1 MPPLC
6 CLIVTAQVRLLDLG
20 FAISAIRSVVC
31 NTGRSG
37 IATTSTGT
45 RTKAAGRDECK
56 QNRSMN
62 KEFDQ
67 T

>member
-6 CLIVTAQVRLLDLG
+6 CRIVTAQVRLLDLG
-20 FAISAIRSVVC
+20 FAIAAIRSVVC
-31 NTGRSG
+31 NTG
-37 IATTSTGT
+37 TTSTCT